1 MPGGAYTAL
10 SGMQSRLDALDR
22 LASDIANL
30 DTAGYKSARASDY
43 AAARDFDATLQSAV
57 DVSHG
62 ATRTDF
68 SPGTITNT
76 GGDLDVAI
84 DGKGFFAVQSEGVV
98 RYTRSGN
105 FTRRTDGVLTTVRG
119 EPVLDAQ
126 MKPIKLGPGALA
138 IEPDGAVTVAGAPSG
153 RIARWQFED
162 RDLVRDGGALF
173 RAAPGVTPQ
182 PSDAPLVPKALEKAN
197 IAMADR
203 MTALVEVSRS
213 FEALQRGI
221 SVLMNDIDGRAVTEL
236 GKR

>member
-30 DTAGYKSARASDY
+30 DTAGYKSARASQY
-43 AAARDFDATLQSAV
+43 AAERDFDAALQSAV
-57 DVSHG
+57 DVARG
-62 ATRTDF
+62 GTRTDF
-68 SPGTITNT
+68 SPGTITST

-84 DGKGFFAVQSEGVV
+84 DGKGFFAIQSEGVV

-105 FTRRTDGVLTTVRG
+105 FTRRTDGLLATVNG

-126 MKPIKLGPGALA
+126 LKPIKLGAGALA
-138 IEPDGAVTVAGAPSG
+138 IDPDGTVMVGGAPNG
-153 RIARWQFED
+153 RIQLWQID
-162 RDLVRDGGALF
+162 DAQLVRDSGAVF
-173 RAAPGVTPQ
+173 RAAPGATPTRA
-182 PSDAPLVPKALEKAN
+182 DAPLVPKALEKAN
-197 IAMADR
+197 VSMENR
-203 MTALVEVSRS
+203 MVALVEVSRT

-221 SVLMNDIDGRAVTEL
+221 SVLMNDVDSRAITEL

>member
-30 DTAGYKSARASDY
+30 DTAGYKSARASQY
-43 AAARDFDATLQSAV
+43 AAARDFDMALQSAV
-57 DVSHG
+57 DVSRG
-62 ATRTDF
+62 GTRTDF
-68 SPGTITNT
+68 SPGTITST

-84 DGKGFFAVQSEGVV
+84 DGQGFFAIQSEGVV

-105 FTRRTDGVLTTVRG
+105 FTRRTDGVLATMKG
-119 EPVLDAQ
+119 EPVLDEKL
-126 MKPIKLGPGALA
+126 KPIKVGTGPLA
-138 IEPDGAVTVAGAPSG
+138 IDADGTVMVGGTPGG
-153 RIARWQFED
+153 RIQLWQIAD
-162 RDLVRDGGALF
+162 AGLVRDGGALF
-173 RAAPGVTPQ
+173 RAAPGVTPVR
-182 PSDAPLVPKALEKAN
+182 SDAPLVPKALERAN